1 VTNRGGSPGGVAG
14 SKLESGPQRRPLV
27 AAFLVVLAF
36 GVAACSG
43 SGDAGRTAADD
54 GTGGSTGAGRLY
66 VQKATSASVVTDG
79 TTSELVLAGVDP
91 STTWFADRPIR
102 QAGSLETAAFVDG
115 WSAAGFAATPP
126 NAVVQLE
133 SGERTSSAVVLSD
146 PRWDPDAGELRYS
159 VRPDEG
165 SSLPPER
172 TGPVA
177 LFIDDGGAG
186 PSPRTLTIAVSNLP
200 NPSPEVGFDFRGLA
214 LDLNAVTV
222 EDPTGG
228 TIPMERLTM
237 SESAISVELGSAEDG
252 GVLEMTIQLTVVVP
266 AGAQAFTVI
275 SSVPVQAGAS
285 AALSFEGDTAE
296 IQLNPGPTEVALP
309 E

>member
-1 VTNRGGSPGGVAG
+1 MIAVGA
-14 SKLESGPQRRPLV
+14 L
-27 AAFLVVLAF
+27 VLA
-36 GVAACSG
+36 ACG
-43 SGDAGRTAADD
+43 GATDDETTAAGDSASVAT
-54 GTGGSTGAGRLY
+54 GTGRLY

-79 TTSELVLAGVDP
+79 STSELVLAGVDP
-91 STTWFADRPIR
+91 STTWFADRPSR

-115 WSAAGFAATPP
+115 WSAAGFATTPP

-133 SGERTSSAVVLSD
+133 AGERTSSAVVLSD
-146 PRWDPDAGELRYS
+146 PRWDAEAGELRYS

-186 PSPRTLTIAVSNLP
+186 PSPRTLTIAVENLP
-200 NPSPEVGFDFRGLA
+200 NPSPEVRFDFRGLA

-222 EDPTGG
+222 ADPTGG
-228 TIPMERLTM
+228 TIPLERLTL
-237 SESAISVELGSAEDG
+237 SDNAIGIELGPTGDG

-266 AGAQAFTVI
+266 AGTQGFTLY
-275 SSVPVQAGAS
+275 SSVPIEAGAS
-285 AALSFEGDTAE
+285 AALSFDGDTQA
-296 IQLNPGPTEVALP
+296 IQLNPGPTEIVIP
-309 E
+309 S